1 MGSLKIPKI
10 NERQYDEILASAI
23 KFIKQNNSQWTDLTP
38 GDPGVVLLE
47 AFAHMTEL
55 MIERLNILPYKA
67 YIEFLAMIG
76 VKLQPPVAAQTELT
90 IKLSASRSKEQI
102 ILKGTRVSGKRSD
115 SYDNPPIF
123 ITTRDAIIKPGN
135 KETTVQAS
143 HCQWIKDEFAGYTSG
158 QPGFYIKTANAPIV
172 APIFGMETLVVA
184 IEISDSH
191 KIHPRQRIK
200 ISDKEFGIWTEVE
213 DFSRVDKKDFVYIVD
228 RVAGI
233 IQFSPAYRHY
243 IDGNDVNNKME
254 DITRPDSLLPPEGM
268 EIRLS
273 YCYGGGKTGN
283 VAKGFLQVFKDSNS
297 GLTVK
302 NSTAA
307 VGGRDVETLQNALL
321 RGPQQ
326 LNSLKRAVTAR
337 DFELLAIQSSGAVS
351 RTRAYTKS
359 SLWRHA
365 KPGTV
370 GVLLVPELNVA
381 VGEEQEINLDYL
393 MSLQSDQILRNTQNV
408 LDEKKP
414 LGIICEVNW
423 VHYKSVFIT
432 GKIIINENENS
443 QKVRQRVINSL
454 YRTICPKMLCETDK
468 DWNFGQSLK
477 SWDVYKIIA
486 SEPGVVSVEQ
496 LKLNATYAPQTSS
509 KALAVDNYQP
519 DTWYTSSGNALFR
532 TVNNGKGWE
541 KINEFD
547 SKISKILP
555 FPLKATSISQN
566 SGLLAVVTE
575 HEEKTDQ
582 IHISPDCGE
591 SWNDKLALK
600 FNHINDIAWL
610 EKNSG
615 PNLLIA
621 TNDALYQYAI
631 ISGTV
636 PIKILVDLDNHN
648 LKIDRISI
656 IQEGNDGGLVTVYS
670 SKERGQVYLSN
681 NGAAENSFKKFK
693 TTPWSP
699 GEVSSIIMQKRG
711 PHHYLW
717 VLLNKM
723 PNQTGN
729 ACYRR
734 HVSLTGEDHEGWIK
748 LSEGWEAGNC
758 YSLAF
763 SDSLVFSASENHGI
777 LVMDMDKKIPEWI
790 KVTRDNKL
798 DLEAVS
804 RLGEPKQIV
813 ADQKNN
819 LIMVAGEKGVFFSK
833 DKAKTFENCSK
844 SYYSDEITLPK
855 NWLFCSSEHEIEVEL
870 EMETENGT
878 F

>member
-23 KFIKQNNSQWTDLTP
+23 KFIKQQNSQWTDLTP

-47 AFAHMTEL
+47 AFAHLTEL
-55 MIERLNILPYKA
+55 MIERLNLLPYKA

-76 VKLQPPVAAQTELT
+76 VKLQPPVAARTELT
-90 IKLSASRSKEQI
+90 IKLSAPRSKEEI
-102 ILKGTRVSGKRSD
+102 ILKGTRVTGKRND
-115 SYDNPPIF
+115 SYDNPPVF
-123 ITTRDAIIKPGN
+123 ITTRDAVIKPGS
-135 KETTVQAS
+135 KVTTVQAC
-143 HCQWIKDEFAGYTSG
+143 HCQWEKDEFAGRTTG
-158 QPGFYIKTANAPIV
+158 QPGFYIKTAHAPIV
-172 APIFGMETLVVA
+172 APISGMDTLVVA
-184 IEISDSH
+184 IEISDRH

-213 DFSRVDKKDFVYIVD
+213 DFSRVGKKDFVYTVD

-243 IDGNDVNNKME
+243 IDKANGNNNMT
-254 DITRPDSLLPPEGM
+254 DIARPDSLLPPEGM

-273 YCYGGGKTGN
+273 YCHGGGKAGN
-283 VAKGFLQVFKDSNS
+283 VAKDFLQVFKDSNS
-297 GLTVK
+297 GLTVT
-302 NSTAA
+302 NQLAA

-351 RTRAYTKS
+351 RTRAFTKA

-370 GVLLVPELNVA
+370 GVLLVPELNIS
-381 VGEEQEINLDYL
+381 VGEEQKVNLAYL
-393 MSLQSDQILRNTQNV
+393 VSLQSEQILRNTQKI
-408 LDEKKP
+408 LDERKP
-414 LGIICEVNW
+414 LGIVCEVNW
-423 VHYKSVFIT
+423 VHYKSVYIT
-432 GKIIINENENS
+432 GKIIVNENEDS
-443 QKVRQRVINSL
+443 QKVRQRVIDSL
-454 YRTICPKMLCETDK
+454 YRTICPKMISETDK

-496 LKLNATYAPQTSS
+496 LKLNTTFAPQSNS
-509 KALAVDNYQP
+509 RALAVDNYQP
-519 DTWYTSSGNALFR
+519 DTWYASSGHSLFR
-532 TVNNGKGWE
+532 TVNNGRGWE

-555 FPLKATSISQN
+555 FPPKATSFLQN

-575 HEEKTDQ
+575 HEEKNDQ
-582 IHISPDCGE
+582 IHVSPDCGE
-591 SWNDKLALK
+591 SWNDRLSQK

-621 TNDALYQYAI
+621 TDDALYEYAI
-631 ISGTV
+631 MTDTV
-636 PIKILVDLDNHN
+636 PIKILVDHNNHN
-648 LKIDRISI
+648 LRIDGISI
-656 IQEGNDGGLVTVYS
+656 IQEGYDGGLVAVFS
-670 SKERGQVYLSN
+670 SKENGQVYLSN
-681 NGAAENSFKKFK
+681 NGAAENSFKKFVDI
-693 TTPWSP
+693 PWSP
-699 GEVSSIIMQKRG
+699 GEVSSIVMQKRG

-748 LSEGWEAGNC
+748 LSEGWAAGNC

-763 SDSLVFSASENHGI
+763 SDSLVFSASEKHGI
-777 LVMDMDKKIPEWI
+777 LVMDMDKKNLKWT
-790 KVTRDNKL
+790 KLTRDGKL
-798 DLEAVS
+798 DMEAIS
-804 RLGEPKQIV
+804 RLGEPKQV
-813 ADQKNN
+813 VCNPETN
-819 LIMVAGEKGVFFSK
+819 LIMVAGKKGVFLSK
-833 DKAKTFENCSK
+833 DQAKTFENCSR

-855 NWLFCSSEHEIEVEL
+855 NWLFCSSEHEITV
-870 EMETENGT
+870 EMENAT